1 MALLMLYS
9 YSGPI
14 LMYNEFEKK
23 CKALNL
29 WLIHEFE
36 NNRKSLI
43 NVASEARYFYKSS
56 SKMPKLVK
64 FVNFWWPCLEVKQ
77 CYQVNFNRKN
87 SGEKCPNFKI
97 QMRHIWVIFKQ
108 CVPDFWLIFHS
119 WQISQ
124 KSPDIKLE
132 IAAQNPPK
140 KGVGKIRYKKTA
152 FNTGIE
158 M

>member
-1 MALLMLYS
+1 MIDAKISGTTHVIQLLWTNFDVQW
-9 YSGPI
+9 I
-14 LMYNEFEKK
+14 WKK
-23 CKALNL
+23 NARPWIYV
-29 WLIHEFE
+29 WLTVFE

-43 NVASEARYFYKSS
+43 QHCELRLHQEWTKV
-56 SKMPKLVK
+56 
-64 FVNFWWPCLEVKQ
+64 Q
-77 CYQVNFNRKN
+77 CYQKGQFQLKKN
-87 SGEKCPNFKI
+87 GEKCPNFKI

>member
-1 MALLMLYS
+1 MALLMLFS

-23 CKALNL
+23 MQGL
-29 WLIHEFE
+29 EFMSDS
-36 NNRKSLI
+36 R
-43 NVASEARYFYKSS
+43 
-56 SKMPKLVK
+56 
-64 FVNFWWPCLEVKQ
+64 CLKTIEKVSFNIQRLHQEWTKVQ
-77 CYQVNFNRKN
+77 CYQKGQFQLKKN
-87 SGEKCPNFKI
+87 GEKCPNFKI